1 MHALVCARIQAPYMH
16 RIFFTPLLLAAMLFL
31 ASCKSNKVPGVPKV
45 LPTIPLYG
53 STSTP
58 SHRMSSAEYPF
69 APNGDYVTSWAAAGG
84 TSPASSDYSSWRAS
98 HGGSSSSRGVTKV
111 SSTRKST
118 ASSSRSKSKS
128 SSSRSVRHTVRSGDT
143 LSGIARRYGSSVSKI
158 KSANGLRSDLI
169 RPGQTLSVPK

>member
-1 MHALVCARIQAPYMH
+1 MH
-16 RIFFTPLLLAAMLFL
+16 RIASITLLLASAMLL
-31 ASCKSNKVPGVPKV
+31 PSCKSNKVPGVPKV

-53 STSTP
+53 SNSTP

-84 TSPASSDYSSWRAS
+84 SAAASSDYNSWRAS

-118 ASSSRSKSKS
+118 ASSSRSKSTKS
-128 SSSRSVRHTVRSGDT
+128 KSTASRSVRHTVKSGDT
-143 LSGIARRYGSSVSKI
+143 LSGIARRYGSSVAKI
-158 KSANGLRSDLI
+158 KSANGLRSDMI
-169 RPGQTLSVPK
+169 RPGQSLSVPK